1 MTQADIT
8 KAAEDLHG
16 RIAEKENLN
25 IKINE
30 QMQSRERL
38 RQRETALTNQI
49 NLIMEQDN
57 PEQKKAQETI
67 VEATT
72 SSSFNQT
79 KIRTKTDAFFD
90 RQKIDPLTKQ

>member
-16 RIAEKENLN
+16 RISEKENLN

-49 NLIMEQDN
+49 NLIME
-57 PEQKKAQETI
+57 
-67 VEATT
+67 
-72 SSSFNQT
+72 
-79 KIRTKTDAFFD
+79 
-90 RQKIDPLTKQ
+90 

>member
-49 NLIMEQDN
+49 NMIME
-57 PEQKKAQETI
+57 
-67 VEATT
+67 
-72 SSSFNQT
+72 
-79 KIRTKTDAFFD
+79 
-90 RQKIDPLTKQ
+90 